1 MTLFIFIANRFSL
14 SKKNSK
20 FFSLISLITILG
32 IAIGVCTL
40 ILTLSVLG
48 GFEKAISDKIVQFNS
63 HLHIN
68 SFSNKSLP
76 DYNIVRPAILNHLKP
91 YAIGVS
97 PFAADLA
104 IIKSKKF
111 NDGLYIKGISPE
123 FDVSNLPQYIIKGK
137 YDLEYKSENPPIL
150 IGKKLAEE
158 LQSDINEKV
167 TLFTLK
173 NHSIPSLENPPG
185 IKDFYIAGIFESGM
199 SEYDDKF
206 AYINLKSAQEIFGM
220 GSGVNG
226 YEIKLTNLTKIDS
239 LAKNLSDYLGY
250 PYYVRTIYEVY
261 QNIFTWID
269 LQKQLIPIA
278 LILIV
283 IVAVFNIVGTVLM
296 IVLERSNAI
305 GILKSL
311 GTKRNTILKIF
322 LMQGL
327 YLSTIG
333 ILIGNILA
341 FVLSKL
347 QIEFNIITIP
357 ETVYFMSQ
365 APVLIDW
372 TYYVLVSV
380 GTLLI
385 STLTAVIPGYI
396 ASKISP
402 ISALRFD

>member
-1 MTLFIFIANRFSL
+1 M
-14 SKKNSK
+14 
-20 FFSLISLITILG
+20 ISLITILG

-76 DYNIVRPAILNHLKP
+76 DYKVVRPAILNHLKP
-91 YAIGVS
+91 FAVGVS

-104 IIKSKKF
+104 IIKSKKY
-111 NDGLYIKGISPE
+111 NDGLYVKGISPE
-123 FDVSNLPQYIIKGK
+123 YDVSNLTKYIIKGR
-137 YDLEYKSENPPIL
+137 YDLEYKTEHPPIL
-150 IGKKLAEE
+150 IGIKLAEE
-158 LQSDINEKV
+158 LRVNINEKV

-173 NHSIPSLENPPG
+173 NHSVPSIENPPG
-185 IKDFYIAGIFESGM
+185 IKDFYITGIFESGM

-206 AYINLKSAQEIFGM
+206 AYINLKSSQEIFGM

-226 YEIKLTNLTKIDS
+226 YEIKLNSLAKIDS

-269 LQKQLIPIA
+269 LQKRLIPIA

-283 IVAVFNIVGTVLM
+283 VVAVFNIVGTILM
-296 IVLERSNAI
+296 FVLERSNAI

-311 GTKRNTILKIF
+311 GTRRKTILRIF
-322 LMQGL
+322 LIQGF

-333 ILIGNILA
+333 ILLGNILA

-347 QIEFNIITIP
+347 QVEFNIITIP

-372 TYYVLVSV
+372 TYYVIVSA

-385 STLTAVIPGYI
+385 STITALIPGYI
-396 ASKISP
+396 ASRITP
-402 ISALRFD
+402 IAALRFD